1 MFGGVFLVL
10 RRIFHKLASLMRDS
24 SDVLRGKAVQTI
36 ETELEELEHIFGI
49 LVLGSYVGMPS
60 PPVHISLALMP
71 LLEKEL
77 IMMMEKIDTANE
89 PIAELFSTLDIG

>member
-1 MFGGVFLVL
+1 VL
-10 RRIFHKLASLMRDS
+10 RLLKNKLISFLQTSEEVA
-24 SDVLRGKAVQTI
+24 RGTAVKTI

-60 PPVHISLALMP
+60 PPVHISLDLMP
-71 LLEKEL
+71 EMEREL

-89 PIAELFSTLDIG
+89 PLAQLFSTLDIG

>member
-1 MFGGVFLVL
+1 MLRFL
-10 RRIFHKLASLMRDS
+10 INKLS
-24 SDVLRGKAVQTI
+24 SIVSAFSEVSRGKAVKTI

-60 PPVHISLALMP
+60 PPVHISLDLMP
-71 LLEKEL
+71 LMEKDL

>member
-1 MFGGVFLVL
+1 VL
-10 RRIFHKLASLMRDS
+10 RFLIHKLTSFVSIS
-24 SDVLRGKAVQTI
+24 SEVFRGKAVTTI

-60 PPVHISLALMP
+60 PPVHISLDLMP
-71 LLEKEL
+71 LMEREL

-89 PIAELFSTLDIG
+89 PMAQLFSTLDIG